1 MTIAS
6 PDPNVELAPAILF
19 QTERV
24 VSTLPTSASLRSA
37 ARASKP
43 APPPPPPAVGASF
56 SGARFSSSSRF
67 HHPRSNLCHPSE
79 PAHIVPA
86 PPHPQRG
93 QALTEAPRAP
103 RAMRPLFTSYESAP
117 RDARCPTP
125 PSPSPTAEFS
135 VCAPTHRPRRSP
147 PGRPA
152 HYDHLRDTRTRLPDA
167 LLRVRR
173 TTRRLTRVLPPSTP
187 RASSTTQHPKMNP
200 SCPLPPRGPA
210 RPADACTAHAS
221 AAAPASTSRPAGNS
235 FPPPP

>member
-67 HHPRSNLCHPSE
+67 HHPRSTLCHPVRACPHRS
-79 PAHIVPA
+79 A
-86 PPHPQRG
+86 PPQRG

-103 RAMRPLFTSYESAP
+103 RAMRPLFTPYESAP
-117 RDARCPTP
+117 VTHGALPLHRPPRRPNSPSAHPLIGPDAR
-125 PSPSPTAEFS
+125 
-135 VCAPTHRPRRSP
+135 
-147 PGRPA
+147 
-152 HYDHLRDTRTRLPDA
+152 
-167 LLRVRR
+167 
-173 TTRRLTRVLPPSTP
+173 
-187 RASSTTQHPKMNP
+187 
-200 SCPLPPRGPA
+200 
-210 RPADACTAHAS
+210 
-221 AAAPASTSRPAGNS
+221 RPAGPLTTTTYGTPEPGYLTLS
-235 FPPPP
+235 FASDARLAVLPESSHHLLHGLPRRHSSRI